1 MCGELA
7 GKTSLTNTSDA
18 VKLILSKKLILTIRE
33 IIMDE
38 KAQKQPVF
46 MISDLETLKVM
57 TDPLHLQ
64 IFELLNPEPQTVNQ
78 IARKMGTSGSR
89 LYYHFNLMETAGLIR
104 VVETR
109 TVNNIIEKIYW
120 VTADDIE
127 IDRDL
132 LNFSSQDGQDNVAW
146 VVRSAVDDT
155 REDILRSL
163 RAMAVALEQGAAP
176 HPRQI
181 MIKKLTKRLRDE
193 TFTQFL
199 EEFDLLLKTFE
210 DLPDDGE
217 DLEESNV
224 YSVACFL
231 YPNFAFVEEHDDF
244 TVEENDA

>member
-1 MCGELA
+1 M
-7 GKTSLTNTSDA
+7 
-18 VKLILSKKLILTIRE
+18 I
-33 IIMDE
+33 E

-57 TDPLHLQ
+57 TDPLRLQ

-78 IARKMGTSGSR
+78 IAQKVGTSSSR
-89 LYYHFNLMETAGLIR
+89 LYYHFNLMESVGLLR

-132 LNFSSQDGQDNVAW
+132 LNFSSQNGQENLAR
-146 VVRSAVDDT
+146 VVRSAVDAT

-163 RAMAVALEQGAAP
+163 RARSEALEQGAGP

-181 MIKKLTKRLRDE
+181 VIKKLNKRLRDE
-193 TFTQFL
+193 TFMQFID
-199 EEFDLLLKTFE
+199 EFNAVLKSFE
-210 DLPDDGE
+210 DLQD
-217 DLEESNV
+217 EEAVETEETNM
-224 YSVACFL
+224 YSIACFL
-231 YPNFAFVEEHDDF
+231 YPNFAFGEAHDHSNAEE
-244 TVEENDA
+244 TDA